1 MQKCSE
7 SDRPNAYTTY
17 AGVHALAG
25 DLHLS
30 VSSNLTFY
38 LWFPKRK
45 TVFWF
50 IKGFLLTTFT
60 LFIGGHTIQE
70 KSQVVMIANENNW
83 KYSSDKVH
91 K

>member
-17 AGVHALAG
+17 AGVHTLAG

-30 VSSNLTFY
+30 VRSNLTFY

-45 TVFWF
+45 TMFWF
-50 IKGFLLTTFT
+50 IKGFLLPTFA
-60 LFIGGHTIQE
+60 LFIGAHPIQE
-70 KSQVVMIANENNW
+70 KSQVVMIANENNR
-83 KYSSDKVH
+83 KYSS
-91 K
+91 